1 MPTSTFVRG
10 NLLSVVRTDA
20 HSVKRK
26 GFQPGDTVRVGG
38 RKKGGWLRVRCS
50 RTGDLVWIRSGRHL
64 CLASEASRPASQID
78 LMICENQVEN
88 AQKLVEDTK
97 ESLDKWKDAFYEQVE
112 RRKEREEFIKNMS
125 GEFDIARA
133 QFATTQ
139 KDLEDKL
146 QKRDTEIRNLSVS
159 HIEVMR
165 QRSQFEEELI
175 EAYKK
180 LEGEKG
186 AHKATQNR
194 LDLARQAADDAF
206 GQIADLRRQIAE
218 LREQRVVVSGESVG
232 EHREMQ
238 QAEDEANSWC

>member
-1 MPTSTFVRG
+1 MPSSTFVRG

-20 HSVKRK
+20 HSVKHK

-78 LMICENQVEN
+78 LMIRENQVEN

-97 ESLDKWKDAFYEQVE
+97 ESRDKWKDAFYEQVE
-112 RRKEREEFIKNMS
+112 RRKEQTDEIKALTV
-125 GEFDIARA
+125 EH
-133 QFATTQ
+133 T
-139 KDLEDKL
+139 K
-146 QKRDTEIRNLSVS
+146 
-159 HIEVMR
+159 VMR
-165 QRSQFEEELI
+165 QSSQLEEELI
-175 EAYKK
+175 VAYEK
-180 LEGEKG
+180 LEGEKE

-238 QAEDEANSWC
+238 QAEDEANGIYGPEHLGW

>member
-1 MPTSTFVRG
+1 MPSSTFVRG
-10 NLLSVVRTDA
+10 DLLSLVRTDA
-20 HSVKRK
+20 HSVSHK
-26 GFQPGDTVRVGG
+26 GFKPGDTVRVGG
-38 RKKGGWLRVRCS
+38 RKKGGWLRVRCT

-78 LMICENQVEN
+78 LMIRENQVVN

-97 ESLDKWKDAFYEQVE
+97 ESLDKWKDAFYEQVDRTQE
-112 RRKEREEFIKNMS
+112 QADEIKALLV
-125 GEFDIARA
+125 EH
-133 QFATTQ
+133 T
-139 KDLEDKL
+139 
-146 QKRDTEIRNLSVS
+146 
-159 HIEVMR
+159 EVMR

-175 EAYKK
+175 EAYEK

-194 LDLARQAADDAF
+194 LDLARQAANDSF
-206 GQIADLRRQIAE
+206 VQIAELRRQIAE

-238 QAEDEANSWC
+238 QAEDEANGIYGAEHLGW

>member
-1 MPTSTFVRG
+1 MPSSTFVRG

-78 LMICENQVEN
+78 LMIRENQVEN

-97 ESLDKWKDAFYEQVE
+97 ESRDKWKDAFYEQVE
-112 RRKEREEFIKNMS
+112 RRKEQTDEIKALTV
-125 GEFDIARA
+125 EH
-133 QFATTQ
+133 T
-139 KDLEDKL
+139 K
-146 QKRDTEIRNLSVS
+146 
-159 HIEVMR
+159 VMR
-165 QRSQFEEELI
+165 QSSQLEEELI
-175 EAYKK
+175 VAYEK
-180 LEGEKG
+180 LEGEKE

-238 QAEDEANSWC
+238 QAEDEANGIYGPEHLGW